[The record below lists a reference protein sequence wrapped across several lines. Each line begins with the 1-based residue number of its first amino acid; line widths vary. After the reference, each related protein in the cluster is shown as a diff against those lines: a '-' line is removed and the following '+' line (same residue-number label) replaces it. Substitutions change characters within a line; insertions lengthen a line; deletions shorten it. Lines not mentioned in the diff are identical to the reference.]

1 MSAHFDLSL
10 LKTLEERFQSL
21 NDSIEKLDTSIVQ
34 QEDELKELDEQTKVL
49 ESQKLTIQL
58 QLGTMKEERLQLKSL
73 CDTAENAYEKVKE
86 SAQTLLNMFD

>member
-1 MSAHFDLSL
+1 MSAQFDLSL

-21 NDSIEKLDTSIVQ
+21 NDSIEKLDTSIVH
-34 QEDELKELDEQTKVL
+34 ELKELNEQTKAL
-49 ESQKLTIQL
+49 ESQKLTIEL

-73 CDTAENAYEKVKE
+73 CDTAEHAYEKVKE